1 MRKKKCKIITREI
14 EKKKDHTARNCVAF
28 FALLISL
35 RLPIEYVFTMK
46 FMVVGIEPGLSI
58 VYHKPLL

>member
-1 MRKKKCKIITREI
+1 MTKKKCKIITREI

-28 FALLISL
+28 FVLLMSF

-46 FMVVGIEPGLSI
+46 FMVVG
-58 VYHKPLL
+58 